1 MKKIFWIIF
10 FGAFYFLF
18 TIQPVSSQCGW
29 ESVTTRYLS
38 DIYIAGSL
46 VSARSDE
53 TIYSWDIKLAYP
65 KLFNKDIGGGR
76 IWLSLSPLIEFI
88 ANKGTDANPNRGKIA
103 GQINF
108 MLDPT
113 NGRTT
118 VTEIHWLTDIGGE
131 FDRKFDTRN
140 FNVSTFLRLLLR
152 TFGHNRYSFVPEIE
166 LGTEFGKNFRNKIS
180 DRGSGSFA
188 RIYLGF
194 NVYQELGSENLVLF
208 GTYQYRGLLKDEIFS
223 EKIEDEKVWSVTKKA
238 RHYFEV
244 GISIPLAKYSSI
256 MLKFKRGS
264 LPPAYSF
271 VNNQFSISFELKAI
285 RAR

>member
-88 ANKGTDANPNRGKIA
+88 ANKGTDANPDRGKIA

-140 FNVSTFLRLLLR
+140 FDYFLELLVITDTHLC
-152 TFGHNRYSFVPEIE
+152 
-166 LGTEFGKNFRNKIS
+166 
-180 DRGSGSFA
+180 
-188 RIYLGF
+188 
-194 NVYQELGSENLVLF
+194 
-208 GTYQYRGLLKDEIFS
+208 LKLNWEQNS
-223 EKIEDEKVWSVTKKA
+223 EKI
-238 RHYFEV
+238 FEIKSQT
-244 GISIPLAKYSSI
+244 GD
-256 MLKFKRGS
+256 
-264 LPPAYSF
+264 
-271 VNNQFSISFELKAI
+271 
-285 RAR
+285 RAVLLEFTLDLMYTRN